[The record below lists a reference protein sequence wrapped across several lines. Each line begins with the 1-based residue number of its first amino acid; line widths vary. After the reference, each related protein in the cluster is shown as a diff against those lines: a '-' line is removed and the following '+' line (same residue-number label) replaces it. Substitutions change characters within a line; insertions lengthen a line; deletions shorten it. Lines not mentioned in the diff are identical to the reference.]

1 MNLFFYIERE
11 EQFLIAEIQNAIGY
25 NRVRPDSAG
34 RFAKF
39 GLRLEFE
46 ATMLFPTF
54 GIRAGKHHCSGAFV
68 HAIQP
73 VVCVRNATLAEFFGI
88 PNHLAGLEIL
98 TRPAATIGVAVEVT
112 AL

>member
-1 MNLFFYIERE
+1 MNLFFYVERE
-11 EQFLIAEIQNAIGY
+11 EQFLIAEIQNAVGN

-46 ATMLFPTF
+46 ATMLFPAF
-54 GIRAGKHHCSGAFV
+54 GICAGKHHCSRAFV
-68 HAIQP
+68 HAVQP
-73 VVCVRNATLAEFFGI
+73 VVCVKNATLAEFFGI

-98 TRPAATIGVAVEVT
+98 TCPTATIGISIEVP